1 MLCAIG
7 ALADGSVV
15 DGCAGDSGGPLVC
28 ESHGSYVV
36 YGATSWGVGC
46 AHETYPGVWSRV
58 FAVRSWID
66 HHVAA
71 PTPGPTPEAAP
82 TPGPTPGASP
92 TPAPPTPG
100 PTPGAAPT
108 PEATTTSATASSA
121 RSVTAT
127 SATATS
133 TATSTATVS
142 ATGTS

>member
-82 TPGPTPGASP
+82 TP
-92 TPAPPTPG
+92 APPTPG